1 MPSEIRRSPG
11 QPKKEETTT
20 ISVRVLKSL
29 KNDLMIKYKG
39 KINRMI
45 SEYLK
50 TL

>member
-1 MPSEIRRSPG
+1 MPSEPKRPG

-29 KNDLMIKYKG
+29 KTDLMIKYKG

-45 SEYLK
+45 AEYLK
-50 TL
+50 SL

>member
-1 MPSEIRRSPG
+1 MQSEVKRPG
-11 QPKKEETTT
+11 QPRKEETTT

-29 KNDLMIKYKG
+29 KDDLMIKYKG

-45 SEYLK
+45 ADYLK